1 MNDGPL
7 VVLDASALLALLH
20 QEPGAEAVEQ
30 ALSTAI
36 MSSVNWCEVGQKRV
50 QRGLPVEPLRVDL
63 VELGLEILPF
73 TVEEAEAAAGM
84 YQATRSSGLSL
95 GDRACLALAQRLG
108 TPALT
113 ADRCWEDLRLGV
125 EVRLIR

>member
-36 MSSVNWCEVGQKRV
+36 MSSVNWCEVAQKRV

-108 TPALT
+108 APAWT
-113 ADRCWEDLRLGV
+113 ADRRWVDIHLGV

>member
-7 VVLDASALLALLH
+7 VVLDASALMALLH

-36 MSSVNWCEVGQKRV
+36 MSSVNWCEVAQKRV

-84 YQATRSSGLSL
+84 YQATRSFGLSL

-108 TPALT
+108 APAMT
-113 ADRCWEDLRLGV
+113 ADRRWADVHLGV